1 MVKNTLQIEYL
12 RLDQI
17 KDYKHQFRHPSKKQ
31 AVKTQR
37 MIRECGFMPPLV
49 IDGDQTVVIGQ
60 HLLAAARVL
69 KMEDVPVI
77 RAGFLDE
84 AQVRM
89 LRIAYDRI
97 AEEAT
102 WDQKALAAEFRE
114 LEILLPDIDLTWS
127 GFEIPEIDVILDELP
142 KTDPEN
148 LPLAVGTVPR
158 RVELGDLWQLGPH
171 RLYCGDALQL
181 ESYQQLLD
189 GHLADLCFTD
199 APYNVKIE
207 GHVGNSGAI
216 QHREFVMASGEM
228 EKNEFS
234 RFLTSVHQQIATFT
248 RAGAV
253 IYSCMDWRHL
263 HEMVI
268 AGEGANLDLLNLC
281 VWVKDNGGMGS
292 FYRSRHELVFVFRNG
307 SETHLNNVQLGK
319 YGRYRT
325 NVWEYPGVNSFG
337 GGRMGELAL
346 HPTVKPVD
354 MVADAIKDSS
364 RRGSIVLDPF
374 GGSGTTLIAA
384 EQTWRQAR
392 LIELDP
398 LYCDVIL
405 HRWEV
410 MTGQTAEKIDL
421 AAEVADEEE

>member
-12 RLDQI
+12 RLDLI
-17 KDYKHQFRHPSKKQ
+17 RDYKHQFRQPSKKQ
-31 AVKTQR
+31 AVKAQR
-37 MIRECGFMPPLV
+37 MIRECGFIPPLV
-49 IDGDQTVVIGQ
+49 IDGDHTVVIGQ
-60 HLLAAARVL
+60 HFLDAARAL
-69 KMEDVPVI
+69 KMEDIPVI
-77 RAGFLDE
+77 RTDFLDE
-84 AQVRM
+84 AQIRM
-89 LRIAYDRI
+89 LRVSYERI

-102 WDQKALAAEFRE
+102 WDHKALAAEFRE

-127 GFEIPEIDVILDELP
+127 GFEVPEIDIILDDSS
-142 KTDPEN
+142 KSSPEDQC
-148 LPLAVGTVPR
+148 PAPGTGPR

-171 RLYCGDALQL
+171 RLYCGDALKT
-181 ESYQQLLD
+181 ESYHCLLK
-189 GHLADLCFTD
+189 GERADLCFTD
-199 APYNVKIE
+199 APYNVKIK

-228 EKNEFS
+228 TKDEFS
-234 RFLTSVHQQIATFT
+234 SLLTTVHQKIAAFT
-248 RAGAV
+248 QKGAV

-263 HEMVI
+263 HEMVT
-268 AGEGANLDLLNLC
+268 AGEASALELLNLC

-292 FYRSRHELVFVFRNG
+292 FYRSRYELVFVFRNG
-307 SETHLNNVQLGK
+307 TEAHLNNIQLGK

-337 GGRMGELAL
+337 GGRMKELAL
-346 HPTVKPVD
+346 HPTVKPVE

-364 RRGSIVLDPF
+364 RRGCVVLDPF

-384 EQTWRQAR
+384 EQTDRQAR

-405 HRWEV
+405 YRWEA
-410 MTGQTAEKIDL
+410 MTGQKA
-421 AAEVADEEE
+421 